1 MCLYKIDILLLLFF
15 FFYLKSQN
23 MSYTDFDDE
32 DEMSDEDNMDE
43 ENLTPL
49 ERLQKYKNSN
59 LLLQR

>member
-1 MCLYKIDILLLLFF
+1 
-15 FFYLKSQN
+15 